1 LDIVVSSSGYAAPNG
16 PAGYVTMVV
25 ELARKRKCR
34 LTLDSIASRYWPS
47 FNTPRLSNRLCNGI
61 SLSDEATLRC
71 FQRPIGGRH
80 LSFILRTPMTKLS
93 KTLIAATAF
102 AAIAT
107 SAFSQ
112 APMEFKSGM
121 AHVYVGGKMSGIT
134 IAPSEKNHEAM
145 MKNATKVPNNT
156 VFFMN
161 NGQLYSTSGML
172 DPTGNFY
179 LP

>member
-1 LDIVVSSSGYAAPNG
+1 MPLHAFEDRMKVR
-16 PAGYVTMVV
+16 
-25 ELARKRKCR
+25 LASMKCAFA
-34 LTLDSIASRYWPS
+34 LKSIALGYRVGSIRCGYQTDW
-47 FNTPRLSNRLCNGI
+47 
-61 SLSDEATLRC
+61 ATA
-71 FQRPIGGRH
+71 FQRRSNPVSDGPSARLAGVIYP
-80 LSFILRTPMTKLS
+80 FILRTPMTTLS

-134 IAPSEKNHEAM
+134 LAPGEKNHEAM

-179 LP
+179 IP

>member
-1 LDIVVSSSGYAAPNG
+1 LPRPLDD
-16 PAGYVTMVV
+16 PAGYVITFGEIIGGM
-25 ELARKRKCR
+25 KCR
-34 LTLDSIASRYWPS
+34 LALDSIALRYAPLSRYAAAIEPIGRRHFKPGS
-47 FNTPRLSNRLCNGI
+47 FRPQMG
-61 SLSDEATLRC
+61 
-71 FQRPIGGRH
+71 QRPIAGRRH
-80 LSFILRTPMTKLS
+80 PQEETPMTRS
-93 KTLIAATAF
+93 KTLIAAAAF

-112 APMEFKSGM
+112 TPVEFKSGM
-121 AHVYVGGKMSGIT
+121 AHVYAAGKMSAMAM
-134 IAPSEKNHEAM
+134 APGEKNHEAM

-161 NGQLYSTSGML
+161 NGQFYSTSGML